1 MIKYKELTV
10 AQKWANVDML
20 IDTINYRKNKG
31 GTPCLT
37 NLDEYINE
45 NFNKVS

>member
-10 AQKWANVDML
+10 AQKWMI
-20 IDTINYRKNKG
+20 IDTINYRKNNG
-31 GTPCLT
+31 GTSCLT